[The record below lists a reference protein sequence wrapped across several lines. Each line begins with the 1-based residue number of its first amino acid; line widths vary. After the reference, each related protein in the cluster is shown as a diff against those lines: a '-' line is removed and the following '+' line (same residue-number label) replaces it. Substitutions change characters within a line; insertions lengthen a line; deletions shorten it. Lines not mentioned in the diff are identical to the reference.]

1 MAGKIAPI
9 TMPKWGMAMEEGTV
23 VVWHVEEGAAVAAG
37 QEVVDVE
44 SPKIANAIEAK
55 QSGVLRRKVAAVGEV
70 LPVGALIGVIADGE
84 VPDAEVEAFVKGYV
98 RPAAEA
104 GEAAGPAVAAVE
116 AGGRRF
122 AYVDMGAGDPPILL
136 LHGFGGDYSS
146 WMFNQAPLAENR
158 RVIALDLPGHGG
170 SGKDVGDGSVAAL
183 SGVVEDAIRAL
194 GLTRLHL
201 VGHSL
206 GGTIAMAIAAKRP
219 AETASLTLIASVGL
233 GPEIDGGFI
242 AAFTAAERRKEMVTV
257 AETLF
262 ADRKLVTR
270 KLVEDML
277 RMKRIDGV
285 SEAMRRIAARE
296 FPGGRQ
302 THVGGASLAGL
313 RAPLLAIWGGKDRVI
328 PAAHARALS
337 GARVELL
344 PEAGHMVHAEA
355 YVEVNRLIAEFC
367 AAHP

>member
-1 MAGKIAPI
+1 MAERIAPI
-9 TMPKWGMAMEEGTV
+9 TMPKWGMAMDEGTV
-23 VVWHVEEGAAVAAG
+23 VVWHLEEGAAVAAG

-55 QSGVLRRKVAAVGEV
+55 QAGVLRKKVAAIGEV
-70 LPVGALIGVIADGE
+70 LPVGALLGVIAEPG
-84 VPDAEVEAFVKGYV
+84 VPDAEIEAFVKGYV

-104 GEAAGPAVAAVE
+104 GEATGPAIKSIE

-122 AYVDMGAGDPPILL
+122 AYVEMGEGEPAMLL
-136 LHGFGGDYSS
+136 LHGFGGDHSS
-146 WMFNQAPLAENR
+146 WMFNQAPLAEGR

-183 SGVVEDAIRAL
+183 GDAVRSAMTAL
-194 GLTRLHL
+194 GLGRVHL

-206 GGTIAMAIAAKRP
+206 GGAVAMAVAAKEP
-219 AETASLTLIASVGL
+219 AKIVSLTLIASAGL

-242 AAFTAAERRKEMVTV
+242 AGFVAAERRKEMVAV
-257 AETLF
+257 AEALF

-285 SEAMRRIAARE
+285 TAAMQRIADRVFSA
-296 FPGGRQ
+296 GRQ
-302 THVGGASLAGL
+302 ASAGQRSDPTL
-313 RAPLLAIWGGKDRVI
+313 PVLVIWGGKDRVI
-328 PAAHARALS
+328 PPAHAKAAP

-355 YVEVNRLIAEFC
+355 YAEVNRILGEFV

>member
-1 MAGKIAPI
+1 MADKITPI

-23 VVWHVEEGAAVAAG
+23 VVWHLEEGAPVAAG

-55 QSGVLRRKVAAVGEV
+55 QGGILRRKVAAVGDV
-70 LPVGALIGVIADGE
+70 LPVGALIGVIADRE
-84 VPDAEVEAFVKGYV
+84 VSDAEVEAFVKGYV
-98 RPAAEA
+98 RPTGEA
-104 GEAAGPAVAAVE
+104 GEAAGPAVASLE

-146 WMFNQAPLAENR
+146 WMFNQAPLAEGR

-170 SGKDVGDGSVAAL
+170 SSKDVGDGSVAAVA
-183 SGVVEDAIRAL
+183 GAVEAVIGAL
-194 GLTRLHL
+194 GIGRCHL

-206 GGTIAMAIAAKRP
+206 GGAVALAIAAKRP
-219 AETASLTLIASVGL
+219 SETASLTLVASAGL

-242 AAFTAAERRKEMVTV
+242 DAFTAAERRKEMIGV
-257 AETLF
+257 AEMLF

-302 THVGGASLAGL
+302 AAAAAAPASVKP
-313 RAPLLAIWGGKDRVI
+313 PLLVIWGGKDRVI
-328 PAAHARALS
+328 PVAHARALS
-337 GARVELL
+337 AARVEIL

-355 YVEVNRLIAEFC
+355 YAEVNRLIAEFC
-367 AAHP
+367 AAHS